1 MDWWIW
7 LVLGLGLLGAEV
19 VTPGGFDLMFFGL
32 GGVAVGLLAAAGLG
46 GPLWAQ
52 VGLFAAVSAGSLA
65 LFRRRLLEGFKVPHA
80 MEESLADL
88 VGGSVVLTEDAA
100 PHGRGRAEFR
110 GAPWAILNADG
121 TPLSKGQ
128 RAKVLGVEGLT
139 LKVTKE

>member
-19 VTPGGFDLMFFGL
+19 VIPGGFVMMFFGL
-32 GGVAVGLLAAAGLG
+32 GGVAVGLLSAAGFG

-52 VGLFAAVSAGSLA
+52 VGLFAAVSSGALA

-80 MEESLADL
+80 MDESLGDL
-88 VGGSVVLTEDAA
+88 AGAAVVIAEDLP
-100 PHGRGRAEFR
+100 PHGRGRSEFR
-110 GAPWAILNADG
+110 GASWSILNMGDSTLA
-121 TPLSKGQ
+121 KGQ
-128 RAKVLGVEGLT
+128 RAKVLGVDGLT